1 MRKLTQNRESIPTR
15 NKKQKIEGLGKKNG
29 DDFFLDS
36 QAGER
41 VGVAELPD
49 SLNIAR
55 QRRALGRFQPFDIRG
70 CKNGLGVAQGVEN

>member
-1 MRKLTQNRESIPTR
+1 MSAKEIIRKV
-15 NKKQKIEGLGKKNG
+15 KV
-29 DDFFLDS
+29 DF

-49 SLNIAR
+49 SLYFAR
-55 QRRALGRFQPFDIRG
+55 QCRALGRFQNFDVRG